1 MLWRGYDKRPAKLQK
16 PMWINEPP
24 AMNQAHAQSRKKE
37 NYRVRRFRQFCYFAC
52 AFAISVAALG
62 AERDPGPIRAA
73 PKSLEQA
80 TPELI
85 KRLRAEPYAYFRFVN
100 RPWIAR
106 VCDLFARDLEELP
119 LVRLHGD
126 AHVEQFAV
134 TQSAWGL
141 DDFDDSARGPAVVD
155 IERFLGSIDLVAR
168 QRSWENQRDKLFDR
182 FVEGYKRGLL
192 EPDYLPPSPN
202 IVSRLRAQ
210 APVTRAAF
218 LAWGESKMQPLADA
232 SMKAVLA
239 GMAVFARVMRRERL
253 DLAPE
258 YFRVVRAGWVQS
270 GVGSAVTPKIMIR
283 VRGLSDDPADDEI
296 LESKKIG
303 DLGGLPCIKT
313 PMDQPTLRIIDGS
326 KQLGRLKYN
335 ILAAGPELVVP
346 EVMARGERLQD
357 WWIRSLDPTYHQLSL
372 TDLQSVG
379 DLAAVSYDAGV
390 QLGAGRLQD
399 QTVPLSVY
407 DRKRILST
415 TARIEKRYRQE
426 ASKLVD
432 DLLRGWRELAKQ

>member
-1 MLWRGYDKRPAKLQK
+1 MREARARPNK
-16 PMWINEPP
+16 E
-24 AMNQAHAQSRKKE
+24 KKH
-37 NYRVRRFRQFCYFAC
+37 RVHRFHRVGQWAVVLTL
-52 AFAISVAALG
+52 ISVSVIGAASDS
-62 AERDPGPIRAA
+62 EPIRAE

-85 KRLRAEPYAYFRFVN
+85 ERLRADPYTYFRFVN
-100 RPWIAR
+100 NSWVAR
-106 VCDLFARDLEELP
+106 VCEVFARDLEELP

-134 TQSAWGL
+134 MQDAWGL
-141 DDFDDSARGPAVVD
+141 DDFDDSARGPAIID
-155 IERFLGSIDLVAR
+155 IERFLGSIDLAAR
-168 QRSWENQRDKLFDR
+168 QRSWEKDRDMLFDR
-182 FVEGYKRGLL
+182 FVEGYKQGLIKP
-192 EPDYLPPSPN
+192 EYLPPPPD
-202 IVSRLRAQ
+202 IVGRLRAQ
-210 APVTRAAF
+210 APATRATF

-239 GMAVFARVMRRERL
+239 GMEAFARIMRRERP

-270 GVGSAVTPKIMIR
+270 GVGSAESPKIMIR
-283 VRGLSDDPADDEI
+283 VRGPSDDPADDEL
-296 LESKKIG
+296 LESRKIG
-303 DLGGLPCIKT
+303 DLGGLPCLKIPT
-313 PMDQPTLRIIDGS
+313 VQPTLRVIDGR
-326 KQLGRLKYN
+326 KHLGRLKYN

-390 QLGAGRLQD
+390 QLGAGRLLD
-399 QTVPLSVY
+399 QTVTLSVY
-407 DRKRILST
+407 DRKRILSAT
-415 TARIEKRYRQE
+415 GRLEQRYRQE
-426 ASKLVD
+426 TMKLVD
-432 DLLRGWRELAKQ
+432 DVLRGWQELAGR